1 MPRFTANVENAQVVR
16 PRRRSRARFR
26 VAALLTAAASAV
38 ATIAIGSTAAQAV
51 ASSTVTTYGV
61 TSTAVQNQTEVGTDA
76 FAWAGKMVT
85 VFQAGRDLRF
95 GAAAMGF
102 AYSGDGGTT
111 WTSGYIPGV
120 TTLTPGVAASD
131 PTWQRVTDVSVTFDD
146 KNQKWVAAAAVQNK
160 AAGGAYMA
168 VVVSTSTNGVNWTSA
183 QAIVTPAT
191 VVPMTGLAG
200 LGPDKPWVACNNY
213 ATSPSYGSCYV
224 AFSNTATTAS
234 VQRNK
239 NVHIVT
245 SADAFSTF
253 GTPVPVSTGGDPT
266 STTSR
271 YNAQPVPLPDGAVAV
286 VATVGPATGTAL
298 RYISHR
304 SSDNGATWGAE
315 VTIGTL
321 TRHSV
326 PAIREFTKPNAES
339 DASGRIYVVG
349 HGCAGAGTCS
359 RSRMNL
365 ATSTNGGVSWG
376 AFTALPLASPAPAAD
391 AFATADVFA
400 SGLAVEPSTSGAS
413 ARLAVVFYW
422 QPIDATCG
430 NGTGKSPT
438 NCQINVG
445 LSSSANGGSSWS
457 AVTTLNASPA
467 QPGWLAAQQ
476 LGTARYAS
484 DYLGVGFTTATRA
497 TAVFPHAIAPTGTTL
512 NERLYTATVDTSVT
526 PVATVPPLGVSNLTA
541 TASAGGTAQAT
552 LRFTPPNDGGGVPI
566 TGWRVT
572 YRKTLPGPADPS
584 ATTVVPDFGGQLT
597 SLVVDNLEPG
607 ATYAFT
613 VTPVNAVGA
622 GAVSTTRTVTAVMLP
637 VPNAPAT
644 VTATGDIGTITLVW
658 SAVPNPTGNPV
669 TFYDITATPAL
680 PGGTVSVAA
689 PGLTTVI
696 TGLPAGT
703 TYTLAVAARNGV
715 GTGIA
720 TTAEATTFDVP
731 STPTAVTA
739 TASGTTVSVGFTAP
753 EFDGD
758 TPITGYKVFD
768 GVTQVATGSGSP
780 ISVANL
786 APGVHSITVRATNA
800 VGDGPPS
807 SPASVTIGGGGGGT
821 TPPPAGQAAAPGY
834 WMIASDGRVFNFGAA
849 AAHGGVENVVRGL
862 AAAGVTA
869 VDLEPIPGFGGYW
882 IVDSNGTVYAKGTAR
897 ADLGNAGLSLA
908 QLADGE
914 RATAIS
920 STPSGNGYWIFTN
933 RGRAIAKGD
942 AVHRGDMS
950 GTPLNGPVLDSIPT
964 PSGNGYFMVGSDGG
978 IFAFGDA
985 KFFGSMGGQRLNAP
999 VQSLVPTAT
1008 GLGYWLVASD
1018 GGIFA
1023 FGDAG
1028 FVGSIPGVLKAG
1040 QSLNRPITGM
1050 VRYGNGY
1057 LMVGEDGGIFS
1068 FSNQPFLGSLG
1079 DSPPDRPIV
1088 SVAAQGT

>member
-1 MPRFTANVENAQVVR
+1 MPRFTANVDNAQAAR
-16 PRRRSRARFR
+16 ARRRSRARVR

-38 ATIAIGSTAAQAV
+38 ATVAFGSSAARAV
-51 ASSTVTTYGV
+51 PSSTITTYGV

-76 FAWAGKMVT
+76 FAWNGKMVT

-102 AYSGDGGTT
+102 AYSANGGTS

-120 TTLTPGVAASD
+120 TTLTPGAAASD

-146 KNQKWVAAAAVQNK
+146 KSQKWVAAAAVQNK
-160 AAGGAYMA
+160 AAAGAYMA

-191 VVPMTGLAG
+191 VVPLTGLAG

-213 ATSPSYGSCYV
+213 ASSSSYGSCYV

-245 SADAFSTF
+245 SADAFGAF
-253 GTPVPVSTGGDPT
+253 GAPVPVSTLGDLT
-266 STTSR
+266 STTAR

-326 PAIREFTKPNAES
+326 PAIREYTKPNAES

-365 ATSTNGGVSWG
+365 ATSTNGGTSWG
-376 AFTALPLASPAPAAD
+376 AFSAIPLASPAQASD
-391 AFATADVFA
+391 AFANADVFA

-413 ARLAVVFYW
+413 ARLAVMFYW

-438 NCQINVG
+438 NCQLNVG
-445 LSSSANGGSSWS
+445 LSSSANGGSAWS
-457 AVTTLNASPA
+457 PVTTLNASPA

-484 DYLGVGFTTATRA
+484 DYLGVGFTTSTKA
-497 TAVFPHAIAPTGTTL
+497 TAVFPHAIAPSGTTL

-526 PVATVPPLGVSNLTA
+526 PVATVPPLGVGNLTA
-541 TASAGGTAQAT
+541 TAGSAGGTAQAT

-572 YRKTLPGPADPS
+572 HRLSPGGPTVTLPDYP
-584 ATTVVPDFGGQLT
+584 GQST
-597 SLVVDNLEPG
+597 SLVVPGLTPG
-607 ATYAFT
+607 ATYDFT
-613 VTPVNAVGA
+613 VTPVNAVGVG
-622 GAVSTTRTVTAVMLP
+622 GASTTQSVSALMAP

-644 VTATGDIGTITLVW
+644 VTATGGIGSISLSWT
-658 SAVPNPTGNPV
+658 AVPNPTGDPV
-669 TFYDITATPAL
+669 TSYDITATPAL
-680 PGGTVSVAA
+680 PGGTVNVAA
-689 PGLTTVI
+689 PSVSTVISGLT
-696 TGLPAGT
+696 AGT
-703 TYTLAVAARNGV
+703 TYTLAVAARNTLGA
-715 GTGIA
+715 GIA

-731 STPTAVTA
+731 STPTAVAA
-739 TASGTTVSVGFTAP
+739 TTSGTTASVSFTAP

-780 ISVANL
+780 ISVAGL
-786 APGVHSITVRATNA
+786 APGVHNLTVRATNA
-800 VGDGPPS
+800 VGDGPVS
-807 SPASVTIGGGGGGT
+807 NPASVTIGGGGGT
-821 TPPPAGQAAAPGY
+821 TPPPSGQGAAPGY

-849 AAHGGVENVVRGL
+849 AAHGGVENAVRGL
-862 AAAGVTA
+862 AGFGVTA

-882 IVDSNGTVYAKGTAR
+882 IVDSSGTVYAKGTAR
-897 ADLGNAGLSLA
+897 ADLGNAGLSAA

-914 RATAIS
+914 RVTALS

-999 VQSLVPTAT
+999 VQSLVPTAA
-1008 GLGYWLVASD
+1008 GFGYWLVASD

-1079 DSPPDRPIV
+1079 DTPPDRPIV